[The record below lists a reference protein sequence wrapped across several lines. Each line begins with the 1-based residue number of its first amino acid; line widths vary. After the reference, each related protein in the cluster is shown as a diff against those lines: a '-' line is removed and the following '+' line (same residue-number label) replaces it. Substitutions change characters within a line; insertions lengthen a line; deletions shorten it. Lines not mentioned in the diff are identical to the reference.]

1 MKDDRKEFGAS
12 IEKLAANY
20 LEKKGYEIL
29 ERNFRVGHKEI
40 DIIARNDTT
49 VAFVEVKASRQLRF
63 GHPSRRVTK
72 RQRMNIIA
80 AAQQYVIDN
89 MLEGYDFR
97 LDVISFYPKKGGG
110 YTLEHLEG
118 AFMA

>member
-1 MKDDRKEFGAS
+1 LSDDRKEFGTNA
-12 IEKLAANY
+12 ERLAALY
-20 LEKKGYEIL
+20 LEQQGFEIL

-40 DIIARNDTT
+40 DIIAKNDK
-49 VAFVEVKASRQLRF
+49 VVIFVEVKASRQLRF
-63 GHPSRRVTK
+63 GHPAERVTRK
-72 RQRMNIIA
+72 QRANIIA

-97 LDVISFYPKKGGG
+97 LDVISFYPKEGGG
-110 YTLEHLEG
+110 YTMDHMEG